1 MRWLKQQHKAVLVI
15 RLSLVAVFLM
25 YGSVKL
31 AGGQYYYGDW
41 TMSKAEH
48 PNEGLVW
55 AFYGYSPFYGRVTG
69 LFELVPAIMLLFG
82 RTSLVGAGAL
92 FAVGLNVT
100 LMDFGFDFPAV
111 KYFALLY
118 TVLTLILVLYE
129 KEKLSALLS
138 PPAEVNRKPTSPSD
152 RVGA

>member
-1 MRWLKQQHKAVLVI
+1 MRWLKQQHKAILVI
-15 RLSLVAVFLM
+15 RLFLVAVFLM

-55 AFYGYSPFYGRVTG
+55 AFYGYSAFYGRVTG
-69 LFELVPAIMLLFG
+69 LFELIPAIMLLFG

-92 FAVGLNVT
+92 FAVGLNIT
-100 LMDFGFDFPAV
+100 LMDFAFDFPAV
-111 KYFALLY
+111 KYFALFY
-118 TVLTLILVLYE
+118 TVLSLILVLHE

-138 PPAEVNRKPTSPSD
+138 PPADVNRQPTSLPD

>member
-1 MRWLKQQHKAVLVI
+1 MRWLKQQHRAILVI
-15 RLSLVAVFLM
+15 RLFLVAIFLM
-25 YGSVKL
+25 YGTVKL

-48 PNEGLVW
+48 PDEGLVW

-69 LFELVPAIMLLFG
+69 LFELIPALMLLFG

-92 FAVGLNVT
+92 FAVSLNIT
-100 LMDFGFDFPAV
+100 LMDFSFNFPAV

-118 TVLTLILVLYE
+118 TVLSLVLVLYE

-138 PPAEVNRKPTSPSD
+138 PPAEVHRKPAGPSD